1 MKLSIVIVHY
11 NTPQFLSACLESL
24 TGDRGIPHDWEIV
37 VVDNASSDHA
47 AADLLELRDTY
58 SFTLIR
64 NDKNEG
70 FSRAN
75 NAAIKR
81 STGEYVLLLNPDTEA
96 SKDALTRVMS
106 YMDEHE
112 KVGIATP
119 RVELP
124 GGAIDDACHRGFPT
138 PWNSLCHFS
147 GLAWM
152 FPTSTFFNGYHL
164 GYQDMEKIHEI
175 DAGVGACMMIR
186 RTVGDRLG
194 WLDEDYFWYG
204 EDIDICYRAKQAGYL
219 VVYIPDVAILHHKG
233 VSSGIKKE
241 SQGISSATHKTRMI
255 AQKARFNAMR
265 MFYKKHY
272 EKKYPPFMF
281 ALVMKGIDL
290 FEKVVISSK

>member
-24 TGDRGIPHDWEIV
+24 AGDRGIPHDWEIV

-47 AADLLELRDTY
+47 ADDVLKLRDAY

-64 NDKNEG
+64 NTKNEG

-75 NAAIKR
+75 NAAIR
-81 STGEYVLLLNPDTEA
+81 RTTGEYVLLLNPDTEA
-96 SKDALTRVMS
+96 SQDALTRVLS
-106 YMDEHE
+106 YMNDHE
-112 KVGIATP
+112 NVGIATP

-138 PWNSLCHFS
+138 PWNALCHFS
-147 GLAWM
+147 GLSWM

-204 EDIDICYRAKQAGYL
+204 EDIDICYRVKQAGYS

-241 SQGISSATHKTRMI
+241 SQGKSSATHKTRML

-272 EKKYPPFMF
+272 QKKYPPFMF
-281 ALVMKGIDL
+281 SLVMKGIDL
-290 FEKVVISSK
+290 FEKVVISTQ